1 MGQLERYGLYVLCVV
16 IFLILGV
23 ALWGGDPAVAANKDS
38 VASALTRDLRS
49 STPLEPAPTA
59 GTEVK
64 DSAALKDDA
73 VSRLRRAF
81 ATSSESDPAK
91 PGPAAN
97 EPLAGVSTAP
107 RLDAGK
113 GTVPLVAS
121 ATTTEYVV
129 KKGDNLEA
137 IALQFLGKRSAW
149 HEIVKANP
157 GLTPTKMMTG
167 DRIKLPSKT
176 AAAPAPAAPAHAQAN
191 EYEIRKDDNLEAIAL
206 SKLGKR
212 SLWREIVA
220 VNPGLNPSRLQPG
233 TKIKLPA
240 VAKAGN

>member
-23 ALWGGDPAVAANKDS
+23 ALWGGDPAVAANKES
-38 VASALTRDLRS
+38 VASALARDLRS
-49 STPLEPAPTA
+49 STPLKTAPAA
-59 GTEVK
+59 GPEVK

-81 ATSSESDPAK
+81 ATSSENDPAK

-97 EPLAGVSTAP
+97 EPLAGVTTAP

-113 GTVPLVAS
+113 GTVPLVAP

-149 HEIVKANP
+149 HDIVKANP

-176 AAAPAPAAPAHAQAN
+176 TAAPVAPAHAQAN
-191 EYEIRKDDNLEAIAL
+191 EYEIRKDDNLEGIAL